1 VSIGTF
7 LIQRAIQIVVTL
19 WGISLVVF
27 LLLRLA
33 PGDPVTVMLGDWA
46 TPEQVAQMRR
56 DMGLDEP
63 IYVQYGIY
71 LRNLLQG
78 NLGTGI
84 RSQRPALELVVE
96 RVPAT
101 MQLSVS
107 AFLIAVGIGLPI
119 GIVSAIKRRTAY
131 ENVSIFVALL
141 AQSIPGFWLGLM
153 LIVVFSVQL
162 GLLPVSG
169 RGGLTHLVLPA
180 ITLSFYFIGLIIR
193 VSRSEMLEVMN
204 QDYIRSARAKGLSE
218 LVVVVRHGL
227 RNGLI
232 PIVTILGLQ
241 LGTLFGGAVIT
252 ETVFAWPGMGTLTVN
267 SIYSRDY
274 PVVQASVLLFGTI
287 FVLINTVVDLLYY
300 YIDPRIKGA

>member
-1 VSIGTF
+1 VSLGSF
-7 LIQRAIQIVVTL
+7 LIQRTLQVILTL
-19 WGISLVVF
+19 WGVSLVAF

-46 TPEQVAQMRR
+46 TPDQVARMRQ
-56 DMGLDEP
+56 DLGLDDP
-63 IYVQYGIY
+63 IYVQYG
-71 LRNLLQG
+71 LFLNKLLQG
-78 NLGTGI
+78 DLGMGI
-84 RSQRPALELVVE
+84 RSQRPALELVLE

-101 MQLSVS
+101 MQLSLC
-107 AFLIAVGIGLPI
+107 AFLLAVAIGLPI
-119 GIVSAIKRRTAY
+119 GVISAVKRSAY
-131 ENVSIFVALL
+131 ENVSVFVALL

-153 LIVVFSVQL
+153 LIVVFAVNL
-162 GLLPVSG
+162 GWFPVSG
-169 RGGLTHLVLPA
+169 RGGIQHLILPA
-180 ITLSFYFIGLIIR
+180 VTLSIYFVGLIIR
-193 VSRSEMLEVMN
+193 VTRSEMLEVLN
-204 QDYIRSARAKGLSE
+204 QDYMRSARAKGLGE
-218 LVVVVRHGL
+218 LAVILKHGL

-274 PVVQASVLLFGTI
+274 PVVQASILMFGTI

-300 YIDPRIKGA
+300 FIDPRIKDA